1 MLAFVIEK
9 IILILVVMSITKLA
23 AMYLTLLERKLAAA
37 FQDRHGP
44 NRAGPFGLLQPLAD
58 GVKLFLKEEIIPN
71 DTHKVLFIA
80 GPAFFII
87 TALISSAIIPWT
99 SPLQI
104 GDMQIPMQ
112 IADVHIGMLYI
123 MGVLS
128 IGVYGLII
136 GAWASNNKYSLM
148 GGLRAASQ
156 IISYELPM
164 GISLIALLMVTQ
176 TFSLKEMVLQQ
187 QAGNWNIIYQPLGFI
202 LFLVCAFAES
212 GRAPFDL
219 PESENELVG
228 GYHLE
233 YSSMKLGLFLFAE
246 YIHMF
251 TSSVVMVC
259 LFFGGYDIP
268 FLDESGLAPNLA
280 ALLGFIA
287 LLAKTMVLI
296 FIFMWVRW
304 TLPRFRY
311 DQLMSLGW
319 RKLIPLSLFNMIL
332 TALFILWR
340 NI

>member
-1 MLAFVIEK
+1 MLFFIIEK
-9 IILILVVMSITKLA
+9 LILIIAVMSITKLA

-37 FQDRHGP
+37 FQDRRGP
-44 NRAGPFGLLQPLAD
+44 NRAGPFGILQPLAD
-58 GVKLFLKEEIIPN
+58 GVKLFLKEEIIPIN
-71 DTHKVLFIA
+71 TNKTLFIA

-87 TALISSAIIPWT
+87 TALITGAIIPWT

-104 GDMQIPMQ
+104 GNTLIPMQ
-112 IADVHIGMLYI
+112 IADIHIGILYI
-123 MGVLS
+123 MGALS

-176 TFSLKEMVLQQ
+176 TFSLKDMVLQQ
-187 QAGNWNIIYQPLGFI
+187 QAGYWNIIYQPLGFI
-202 LFLVCAFAES
+202 LFLICAFAES

-251 TSSVVMVC
+251 ISSVVMVC

-268 FLDESGLAPNLA
+268 FVDENLFPTNLV
-280 ALLGFIA
+280 ALLGFLA
-287 LLAKTMVLI
+287 LLLKTMVLI

-319 RKLIPLSLFNMIL
+319 RKLIPLSLFNMII
-332 TALFILWR
+332 TALLILWF
-340 NI
+340 NH